1 MEQPINRYLDAA
13 VLYPQLERD
22 AALQAIKTVIN
33 YNCRTV
39 CIRPCDIDIAAELC
53 AGTSTDICVV
63 LGFPHGCGLSRVKTL
78 EAEAYVLAGVD
89 EIDMVVNY
97 GFIRSAAW
105 DLVRDDIRAVTEVTR
120 PSNIVTK
127 VILETSE
134 LTPEQIAMAT
144 RCAIEAQAD
153 YVKTSTGFAGG
164 GATVEA
170 VQTMLDAAQGRIK
183 VKASGGIRDAA
194 QAQAYID
201 MGAERLGLGYT
212 SLAAIFKGTGPAD
225 TTADTSY

>member
-1 MEQPINRYLDAA
+1 MEQPISRYLDAA

-53 AGTSTDICVV
+53 AGTSTDLCVV
-63 LGFPHGCGLSRVKTL
+63 LAFPHGCGLSRVKTL
-78 EAEAYVLAGVD
+78 EAEAYILAGVD

-105 DLVRDDIRAVTEVTR
+105 DLVRADIRAVTEVTR

-134 LTPEQIAMAT
+134 LTQEQITMAT

-170 VQTMLDAAQGRIK
+170 VQTMLDAARGRIK
-183 VKASGGIRDAA
+183 VKASGGIRDVT

-201 MGAERLGLGYT
+201 MGVERLGLGYT
-212 SLAAIFKGTGPAD
+212 SLAAICEGTGPAD